1 MAKKKKII
9 RTLHGD
15 AVYQLALNEIERC
28 FDREPEAGAP
38 AADLLDK
45 LAIVIET
52 DEREGE
58 LVKMRGSRPRK
69 RDGYSSFSVV
79 KYSG

>member
-1 MAKKKKII
+1 MAKKKKVI

-15 AVYQLALNEIERC
+15 AVYQLALKEIERC
-28 FDREPEAGAP
+28 FDRGPDAGAP

-45 LAIVIET
+45 LATVIKT
-52 DEREGE
+52 DERERE

-69 RDGYSSFSVV
+69 RPATLPSRL
-79 KYSG
+79 